1 MISRRSFFGVKLIHV
16 VSAALLLVAFCSGVA
31 DAALFGVDS
40 NLDLPDANPGDGIA
54 LSQEGFATLRAA
66 VEEANALPGT
76 DAIRPGSHS
85 RCLFAQLNGA
95 SLVVEDDL
103 HIYYPGPCVAD
114 RGGPSLARIL
124 RAINGVL
131 NSLRVRAGV
140 TLTLENLGVE
150 GLGDQRSA
158 VYVEPGATLYLVG
171 STIDGNAEVGG
182 AVYNDHGT
190 VVLVNSVFETPV
202 YDAEEQRM
210 LYGFSTFIS
219 GSTTATGSAFHNDN
233 GVVRASGS
241 FGLVNNGTG
250 IPRDGGI
257 LYNDGGTILLDG
269 TPPFGFR
276 TGFVVGGDSLGHGG
290 GIYSRNGTVSLKNM
304 YLAQHRAAGNGGA
317 IYLDGGT
324 LSMEGVY
331 ITGSAASGG
340 AVYVASGT
348 VQTDRVLVAEATAS
362 EAGGGMYLAGGTA
375 TLVNTT
381 FSGNTAATTGGGLH
395 VGDAASALLLNTTF
409 SQNTA
414 ATGGGLWAGGPGKGE
429 ARVRLGNSLLA
440 GNAAPAGLDV
450 WGEVLS
456 LGHNLVGVT
465 EGSTGF
471 GVPGDLTGTL
481 AAPREPRLDSIPAM
495 PPFPE
500 AGDLLPVYALLE
512 DSPARDAGN
521 TALLM
526 DTTLLAETPGYD
538 QRGPGYPR
546 FQGTAVD
553 IGAYEYALPRVVPEH
568 HSADQNANARINL
581 SELLRVVQLYNLAA
595 YHCDATGEDG
605 YAPGPG
611 DAPCPPHTS
620 DYNPQDW
627 RITLSELL
635 RLIQLYNTPN
645 YTPCPNGED
654 GYCLP

>member
-1 MISRRSFFGVKLIHV
+1 LRR
-16 VSAALLLVAFCSGVA
+16 
-31 DAALFGVDS
+31 
-40 NLDLPDANPGDGIA
+40 
-54 LSQEGFATLRAA
+54 
-66 VEEANALPGT
+66 
-76 DAIRPGSHS
+76 
-85 RCLFAQLNGA
+85 
-95 SLVVEDDL
+95 
-103 HIYYPGPCVAD
+103 Y
-114 RGGPSLARIL
+114 
-124 RAINGVL
+124 
-131 NSLRVRAGV
+131 
-140 TLTLENLGVE
+140 LT
-150 GLGDQRSA
+150 
-158 VYVEPGATLYLVG
+158 
-171 STIDGNAEVGG
+171 
-182 AVYNDHGT
+182 
-190 VVLVNSVFETPV
+190 
-202 YDAEEQRM
+202 
-210 LYGFSTFIS
+210 
-219 GSTTATGSAFHNDN
+219 
-233 GVVRASGS
+233 
-241 FGLVNNGTG
+241 
-250 IPRDGGI
+250 
-257 LYNDGGTILLDG
+257 
-269 TPPFGFR
+269 
-276 TGFVVGGDSLGHGG
+276 
-290 GIYSRNGTVSLKNM
+290 
-304 YLAQHRAAGNGGA
+304 AAGNGGA

-348 VQTDRVLVAEATAS
+348 VQADRVLVGEATAS

-409 SQNTA
+409 SENTA
-414 ATGGGLWAGGPGKGE
+414 ATGGGLWAGGPGKGDF
-429 ARVRLGNSLLA
+429 ARAPGQQPVGGERGPCRAGRLGGGAQSGPQPRRGDRGVHGLWRA
-440 GNAAPAGLDV
+440 GGLDRHD
-450 WGEVLS
+450 GRPARPAP
-456 LGHNLVGVT
+456 GLV
-465 EGSTGF
+465 S
-471 GVPGDLTGTL
+471 
-481 AAPREPRLDSIPAM
+481 RRWS
-495 PPFPE
+495 PFPE

-611 DAPCPPHTS
+611 DALCPPHTS